1 MSALSLNRLCNGNG
15 GGGSSGNKFFNFKFR
30 RNSSTL
36 PTMRHVP
43 KIDINN
49 NDPRPALRK
58 RHLLNRRG
66 SLYHNQF
73 KGVKKDLIEKQ
84 ASLIVHTMTVKVD
97 HVTHAMFLIFPP
109 TTFCRLKSSTRKFS
123 TKFSTILAVMS
134 QKLITRS
141 CSSTCKRPFECRKRR
156 IMSSSKR
163 RQLRKLQS

>member
-1 MSALSLNRLCNGNG
+1 MSALSLNRLCNGS
-15 GGGSSGNKFFNFKFR
+15 GSSNNKFFNFKFG

-49 NDPRPALRK
+49 NDPQPALRK

-84 ASLIVHTMTVKVD
+84 ANLIVHTMTVKID
-97 HVTHAMFLIFPP
+97 HVTHVMFLIFPP
-109 TTFCRLKSSTRKFS
+109 TPFCRLKSSTRKFS
-123 TKFSTILAVMS
+123 MKFFTMSAVMN
-134 QKLITRS
+134 QRS
-141 CSSTCKRPFECRKRR
+141 IMRNYLNICRRLLEFRR
-156 IMSSSKR
+156 R
-163 RQLRKLQS
+163 RTVSFSRRRDLRKLQSSG